1 MGKGIGEYGAS
12 DLLQSGG
19 RCRRKRT
26 GAARQHLFPIAC
38 YAEDL
43 AVDSVSWHWHED
55 YEFVLATRGVV
66 YVDINKTRLRLTE
79 GEGVFINS
87 GALHTVEPARDG
99 PSFTIPGC
107 STPGWWG
114 GWIRCSGRS

>member
-1 MGKGIGEYGAS
+1 MALQISCKVVAAADGKE
-12 DLLQSGG
+12 LV
-19 RCRRKRT
+19 
-26 GAARQHLFPIAC
+26 QHGSTLFPIAC

-87 GALHTVEPARDG
+87 GALHTV
-99 PSFTIPGC
+99 
-107 STPGWWG
+107 
-114 GWIRCSGRS
+114 